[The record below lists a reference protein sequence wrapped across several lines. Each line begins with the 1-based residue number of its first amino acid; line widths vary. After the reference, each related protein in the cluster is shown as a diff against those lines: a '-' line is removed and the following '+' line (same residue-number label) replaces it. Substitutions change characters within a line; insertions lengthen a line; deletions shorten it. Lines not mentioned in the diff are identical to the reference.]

1 MCGYNRVNQTY
12 LCENRRL
19 MNDVL
24 KEELDFQVGD
34 EFFFFVVPW
43 WGLFIM
49 GIRDS
54 CCQTGQLLSRC
65 TIALWMV
72 PIWTCQV
79 RFFPFITAFLYP
91 NHVLI
96 HLGFFACKLCLHY
109 FVNDA
114 CLLESVQM
122 ETLMN
127 LTLPKLTT
135 LIGVKRLAM
144 PFVMVPS
151 LKIDLMIWSA

>member
-1 MCGYNRVNQTY
+1 MKVVHY
-12 LCENRRL
+12 
-19 MNDVL
+19 
-24 KEELDFQVGD
+24 GD
-34 EFFFFVVPW
+34 QGF
-43 WGLFIM
+43 
-49 GIRDS
+49 
-54 CCQTGQLLSRC
+54 LLSDW
-65 TIALWMV
+65 AAVESLYNSVMNGADMNM
-72 PIWTCQV
+72 PGSLLS
-79 RFFPFITAFLYP
+79 FITAFLYP